1 MKILIIGFEPATK
14 ISYPHTKALLTFFGN
29 DLLDYFYFRE
39 RGYFLSDPKNF
50 VSSIRFIYTLFNVVV
65 YTLRL
70 FIKLRFGGYT
80 RIVAIDNLAYVVA
93 SYLFSDAVLWSHDFV
108 TDDQEHSTSLIQKF
122 IASRVKSRL
131 QRNGKLII
139 QDEVRKTLFLKS
151 VGIDDAKSINC
162 FFLPVSLP
170 PCPVEIHD
178 VSEKPIVLQIGGIN
192 AYRSGSDKILNHYQS
207 FSDTYD
213 LAFHGY
219 LDPKLIPNLELARR
233 RPWVSTFLTEPSDLY
248 KIVEK
253 CDIGFL
259 FYFSSNQNF
268 YNISKAS
275 GQFVEFIRCGKPVVI
290 CGESS
295 LSTFV
300 IEKRV
305 GVAIDDISGLV
316 GAINHI
322 KSNYTQYSQNAL
334 DLYEA
339 EYNIHPYLNK
349 LSNWIGL
356 N

>member
-1 MKILIIGFEPATK
+1 MKILLIGFEPATK
-14 ISYPHTKALLTFFGN
+14 ISYPHTKAMLTFFG
-29 DLLDYFYFRE
+29 DKQLHYFYFKE
-39 RGYFLSDPKNF
+39 RGYFLTDPK
-50 VSSIRFIYTLFNVVV
+50 SLISWIRFIFTLSEVVV

-70 FIKLRFGGYT
+70 FVKLKFGSYKT
-80 RIVAIDNLAYVVA
+80 IVTIDNLAYVVA
-93 SYLFSDAVLWSHDFV
+93 SYLSRDVVLWSHDFV
-108 TDDQEHSTSLIQKF
+108 TDDQQHSKTLTQRF
-122 IASRVKSRL
+122 IANRVKSRL
-131 QRNGKLII
+131 QKNGRLII
-139 QDEVRKTLFLKS
+139 QDETRKTLFLKS
-151 VGIDDAKSINC
+151 VGIDDANNIDC

-170 PCPVEIHD
+170 PCPIETHD

-207 FSDTYD
+207 VSDIYD

-219 LDPKLIPNLELARR
+219 LDPKLIPDIELARR
-233 RPWVSTFLTEPSDLY
+233 RPWISTLLTEPSDLY

-295 LSTFV
+295 LSAFV
-300 IEKRV
+300 MEKKV
-305 GVAIDDISGLV
+305 GVAIDDISGLA
-316 GAINHI
+316 GAVNHI

-334 DLYEA
+334 GLYEA
-339 EYNIHPYLNK
+339 EYNIHLYLNK
-349 LSNWIGL
+349 LPAWIG
-356 N
+356 